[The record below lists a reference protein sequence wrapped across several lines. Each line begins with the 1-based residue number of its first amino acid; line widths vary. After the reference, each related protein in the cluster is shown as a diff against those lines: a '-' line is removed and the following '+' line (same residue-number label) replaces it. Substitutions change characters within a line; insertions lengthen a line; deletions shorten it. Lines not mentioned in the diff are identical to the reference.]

1 MRKRFPGEM
10 TVLGGFEMTSQTMRV
25 SDPCYDRDVWC
36 CGTFGKCKTG
46 TWEAGVLKTDMGDW
60 GVRCAVLAVRHKETG
75 PDYSVI
81 RQRKVYQMKDG
92 WLEQPIDVGVDSGQA
107 GFYDEA
113 FYQDNSIFK
122 GMPEPEHDYG
132 DLWYNHACDIT
143 LSEMSAGVMPY
154 GVVSS
159 SGFGDGSYVCYTHK
173 GSDGEIDFAFVIF
186 MDQYMISSFAAID
199 RNGDWLGSGDMGWFG
214 ISTNDKEER
223 AWNDEL
229 QTLLNEAQDDDFL
242 VVVDC
247 HI

>member
-143 LSEMSAGVMPY
+143 LSERSCPMASSPPPASAMAVMSATRTRVRMAR
-154 GVVSS
+154 STS
-159 SGFGDGSYVCYTHK
+159 H
-173 GSDGEIDFAFVIF
+173 
-186 MDQYMISSFAAID
+186 SSFSLMSNCFLA
-199 RNGDWLGSGDMGWFG
+199 RECFG
-214 ISTNDKEER
+214 TPLAVSR
-223 AWNDEL
+223 R
-229 QTLLNEAQDDDFL
+229 
-242 VVVDC
+242 C
-247 HI
+247 

>member
-92 WLEQPIDVGVDSGQA
+92 WLEQPIDVGVTLVRQA
-107 GFYDEA
+107 SMTRR
-113 FYQDNSIFK
+113 SIRTTRSSRVCPSLSMTTETF
-122 GMPEPEHDYG
+122 GTTMPAISRSVRCRQASCPM
-132 DLWYNHACDIT
+132 A
-143 LSEMSAGVMPY
+143 SSPPPASAMAVMSATRTRVRMAR
-154 GVVSS
+154 STS
-159 SGFGDGSYVCYTHK
+159 H
-173 GSDGEIDFAFVIF
+173 
-186 MDQYMISSFAAID
+186 SSFSLMSNCFLA
-199 RNGDWLGSGDMGWFG
+199 RECFG
-214 ISTNDKEER
+214 TPLAVSR
-223 AWNDEL
+223 R
-229 QTLLNEAQDDDFL
+229 
-242 VVVDC
+242 C
-247 HI
+247 